1 MEMEDKV
8 QGVREE
14 IMKTEDFRKMSHED
28 LLL

>member
-1 MEMEDKV
+1 MEMEDKA

-14 IMKTEDFRKMSHED
+14 IMNTEDFQKRSHED

>member
-14 IMKTEDFRKMSHED
+14 IMNTEDFRKMSHED